1 MHNRL
6 KITVS
11 LLLAFLFAA
20 YYGSTTLFN
29 HTHFIN
35 GVAISHSHPFNPFS
49 EKLPTGHEHTS
60 EEFKLI
66 QFLSNV
72 LISSLILAISFK
84 IILPLIEFMPGINS
98 ISSGFVHEPAIF
110 FLRAPPA

>member
-35 GVAISHSHPFNPFS
+35 GFAISHSHPFNPFAD
-49 EKLPTGHEHTS
+49 KPKGHEHTS

-66 QFLSNV
+66 QFLSNI
-72 LISSLILAISFK
+72 LINSVALTLAYK
-84 IILPLIEFMPGINS
+84 IILPLIAFCPFIKS
-98 ISSGFVHEPAIF
+98 TSPSFVNKPVTI
-110 FLRAPPA
+110 FLRAPPI